1 MHITTSAG
9 LRTACRRAAGGESIQ
24 SFAHSAGSCKLL
36 ECQSTQLLAVR
47 RSAVPLAVFALLYC
61 LMYAHLVL
69 LPAGLSV
76 KQASTPTPRIPRCRW
91 CCSMWVALGLH
102 NCKQGLLPV
111 PPASAPHG
119 PQEQQTGCQQDNAYW
134 HGNGHSQLGGVR
146 AWQDTVRNSN
156 TTELSTSA
164 DLHVH
169 GHCSPQCCCSADR
182 GQMCELCTACCGPL
196 SSPPCSQQSLPHTA
210 GRWELLHNPPAQ
222 CMVQQPYLAG

>member
-1 MHITTSAG
+1 M
-9 LRTACRRAAGGESIQ
+9 
-24 SFAHSAGSCKLL
+24 SFAHRLAAASLLNVNQHNCWQLGKFAG
-36 ECQSTQLLAVR
+36 
-47 RSAVPLAVFALLYC
+47 PLAVFTLLYR

-111 PPASAPHG
+111 PPASAPHV

-146 AWQDTVRNSN
+146 ACRTQS
-156 TTELSTSA
+156 E
-164 DLHVH
+164 
-169 GHCSPQCCCSADR
+169 
-182 GQMCELCTACCGPL
+182 TATPR
-196 SSPPCSQQSLPHTA
+196 S
-210 GRWELLHNPPAQ
+210 
-222 CMVQQPYLAG
+222 